1 LFLKKN
7 NFLRGQILSSSILE
21 EKKKKKKKVFRRS
34 RAFFRSQS
42 VQTHT
47 FILTLVSRGEDE
59 EDDDRLP
66 LVEHQHN
73 GGDGVAVD
81 VDAVHAL
88 DERAN
93 GATADDDASSEA
105 DTSTSRATTSSTRAW
120 CCSTSRALSRVQ
132 PRVLRGRKRVLLST
146 ASFIALL
153 TLYYTYVLPA
163 LWHCSE
169 YFTLM
174 LMLGIVEGLL
184 LFFAAIW
191 HAYTSKHSARR
202 AAHQRSAAKGA
213 AADDEYNSETFSE
226 RSDYFDSEGGT
237 SSAVEM
243 SDALVD
249 SAPLP
254 LDSSAPAPIK
264 PKHTRVKRLANSLPD
279 DVDSSDGGIAPPSPL
294 PPPRGRRTRV
304 RRKRAPPRRRPSS
317 DFDSENAESDDLD
330 DEVDDDDDDEI
341 DDDVPRPLAAST
353 GSESSPSRPKKQRG
367 IWRRCVALRARSISF
382 NFCLTCFG
390 IVNACV
396 ILFLV
401 SAVFYIRD
409 FTLPSVSGELK
420 VPGLL
425 ARTTVQRDN
434 NGVIHVRAE
443 NEHDLFFAQGF
454 VSAQDRLFQIE
465 FQRRLGAGRLSER
478 LGNATISLDRYFRT
492 LGLRRAAELAWPT
505 LNQQTRDGV
514 TAFADGVNAFLA
526 SQPPLPIEFRLLEY
540 TRQDIEPFT
549 ALDVVQWSKV
559 MAYDLSMNMHDELER
574 FELAQNVSA
583 ERMAQFYPDYDTT
596 AFPTVTDADDL
607 KEDLLAK
614 HVAQVRA
621 MFQTHQL
628 RRRNEGEQSISPD
641 AVAAAVVSSDG
652 KSSPADVAA
661 RVMGTDE
668 VLEAPNVAHLEGL
681 LSRYAGWRRGA
692 RASNNWAVHGVH
704 TRSGRP
710 LLANDPHLS
719 FSTPAIWLLMHLQS
733 PTINTI
739 GAAFPSS
746 PGVILG
752 RNDHIAW
759 GVTNVGT
766 DVQDLYLLDTI
777 NRTAY
782 RHNGEVRTFTLRN
795 ETILVK
801 RPLLLLKPYEIE
813 LVVRESVH
821 GPVVSD
827 HVTIK
832 GADARDLALRWSAL
846 DATDSSMNAFNGVMR
861 AQNWTAF
868 REAVALLST
877 PASNFVYADVAGN
890 IGYQTTGVVPV
901 RVAAHDG
908 RMPISGNGSFDW
920 LGYAPFDT
928 LPSVLN
934 PASGYVVSANNRVS
948 PASFDAGLIL
958 NNGDWSPGFRARR
971 ITEML
976 HQHRRLTV
984 DDMKTMQMDRQSGLF
999 DDLAPLIA
1007 GLLQSNLFSDR
1018 ERDWLTRLAH
1028 WDGALHADSHEGT
1041 VFLAWVEQ
1049 LLDSASSELGVG
1061 RRPSILFVHYTFGR
1075 LVDGALPYDPVCL
1088 DDLPPA
1094 LRTASSRTAAP
1105 LPVNGTETSGSNSTA
1120 EVYSDAC
1127 VRFAARAFGRALL
1140 QLYDNWSDVV
1150 ALGKRQQVVFE
1161 HEILKDTQLGCFY
1174 ARHSDIGGDPWTVN
1188 PSGGVL
1194 HGTVGSVR
1202 KAVHGASY
1210 RQVVDFS
1217 DFSQS
1222 VFMSTIG
1229 QGEQPM
1235 SPFFDTYLERW
1246 LTGAYNPMMQEGIYS
1261 SLQLVPAETSTEL

>member
-1 LFLKKN
+1 
-7 NFLRGQILSSSILE
+7 
-21 EKKKKKKKVFRRS
+21 
-34 RAFFRSQS
+34 
-42 VQTHT
+42 
-47 FILTLVSRGEDE
+47 VSRDGDD
-59 EDDDRLP
+59 EDDDRAP
-66 LVEHQHN
+66 LVEHHRHIDA
-73 GGDGVAVD
+73 DGVAAD
-81 VDAVHAL
+81 ADAVIQL
-88 DERAN
+88 EDE
-93 GATADDDASSEA
+93 ATSGGKPIGGEEKPTRSGGIVCCCRSS
-105 DTSTSRATTSSTRAW
+105 
-120 CCSTSRALSRVQ
+120 LSRVQ

-202 AAHQRSAAKGA
+202 VAHRSSKSRS
-213 AADDEYNSETFSE
+213 DDEYSETFSE
-226 RSDYFDSEGGT
+226 RSDYFDYSEGGT

-249 SAPLP
+249 SAPAAIGASSPPP
-254 LDSSAPAPIK
+254 LGN
-264 PKHTRVKRLANSLPD
+264 RVAQLSRSLAD
-279 DVDSSDGGIAPPSPL
+279 DVDSSDGGGTAPASPL
-294 PPPRGRRTRV
+294 PPPRGRRSRV
-304 RRKRAPPRRRPSS
+304 RRKRAPPRRRASS
-317 DFDSENAESDDLD
+317 DFDSENAEDEADDDFGARPLSADEED
-330 DEVDDDDDDEI
+330 DEDE
-341 DDDVPRPLAAST
+341 DDVPRPLANST
-353 GSESSPSRPKKQRG
+353 GSVGGDASSEPTKKRG
-367 IWRRCVALRARSISF
+367 ILRRCVALRARTISF

-401 SAVFYIRD
+401 SAVFYLRD
-409 FTLPSVSGELK
+409 FTLPSVSGVLT
-420 VPGLL
+420 VPGLQ
-425 ARTTVQRDN
+425 ATATVQRDT

-505 LNQQTRDGV
+505 LTQQTRDGV
-514 TAFADGVNAFLA
+514 VAFVDGVNAFLA
-526 SQPPLPIEFRLLEY
+526 SQPPLPIEFSLLEY

-549 ALDVVQWSKV
+549 AIDVVQWSKV

-583 ERMAQFYPDYDTT
+583 ERMAQFFPDYDTT
-596 AFPTVTDADDL
+596 AFPTVTDANDL
-607 KEDLLAK
+607 KVDLLAR

-621 MFQTHQL
+621 AVSQ
-628 RRRNEGEQSISPD
+628 RSRSAADSEPASPN
-641 AVAAAVVSSDG
+641 VAAAVVAPANGDA
-652 KSSPADVAA
+652 PADVAA
-661 RVMGTDE
+661 RVMHTNE
-668 VLEAPNVAHLEGL
+668 PVEAPSVSHLEGL

-692 RASNNWAVHGVH
+692 RASNNWAVHGMH

-739 GAAFPSS
+739 GAAFASS

-752 RNDHIAW
+752 RNDYIAW

-766 DVQDLYLLDTI
+766 DVQDLYVLDTV
-777 NRTAY
+777 NRTTY
-782 RHNGEVRTFTLRN
+782 RHNGELRTFVLRN

-801 RPLLLLKPYEIE
+801 RPLLLKPYEIE
-813 LVVRESVH
+813 LVVRETVH

-827 HVTIK
+827 HVVIK

-868 REAVALLST
+868 RDAVALLST
-877 PASNFVYADVAGN
+877 PASNFVYADVSGN

-901 RVAAHDG
+901 RVAQHDG
-908 RMPISGNGSFDW
+908 RMPVSGNGSFDW
-920 LGYAPFDT
+920 LGYAPFTT

-934 PASGYVVSANNRVS
+934 PESGYVVSANNRVS
-948 PASFDAGLIL
+948 PASFDASLIL

-971 ITEML
+971 ITELL

-984 DDMKTMQMDRQSGLF
+984 DDMKAMQMDRNSGLF

-1007 GLLQSNLFSDR
+1007 GVLRTNLLTDR
-1018 ERDWLTRLAH
+1018 ERDWLSRLAH
-1028 WDGALHADSHEGT
+1028 WDGSLTAESREGT
-1041 VFLAWVEQ
+1041 VFLAWIEQ
-1049 LLDSASSELGVG
+1049 LLDSARGELGAG
-1061 RRPSILFVHYTFGR
+1061 HRPSILFVHYTFGR
-1075 LVDGALPYDPVCL
+1075 FVDGELPYDTVCL

-1094 LRTASSRTAAP
+1094 ARTASSRTAAP
-1105 LPVNGTETSGSNSTA
+1105 MPLNGTAAASSTDNSTRA
-1120 EVYSDAC
+1120 SEVYSNAC
-1127 VRFAARAFGRALL
+1127 VGFAARAFGRAL
-1140 QLYDNWSDVV
+1140 QELYDNWSDVV

-1174 ARHSDIGGDPWTVN
+1174 ERHSDVGGDPWTVN

-1194 HGTVGSVR
+1194 RGAVGSVR
-1202 KAVHGASY
+1202 KAEHGASY

-1246 LTGAYNPMMQEGIYS
+1246 LTGKYNPMMQEGVYS
-1261 SLQLVPAETSTEL
+1261 SLQLVPADTKSKEL